1 MMCRGSNTGTELEP
15 DMRKTRTS
23 SEPSWLDPRN
33 DRKTPF
39 TDAELDVLA
48 DDFIA
53 RMADTQA
60 WQDLVA
66 EVGEQQARE
75 VVKQRFGSSRREQ
88 PDQLAT
94 GRTFTLIGAEHHPRF
109 GGIANA
115 GGQGVASC
123 WTRWSRH
130 CTLASPSPATSPIT
144 PIAASSTSRSSTRSD
159 WPRPALCRPWAASI
173 SVGGVGPAFKPAGLG
188 TADV

>member
-1 MMCRGSNTGTELEP
+1 MKDETQA
-15 DMRKTRTS
+15 S

-53 RMADTQA
+53 RMADTRA

-75 VVKQRFGSSRREQ
+75 VVKRRLAAQDANSLINWQ
-88 PDQLAT
+88 PD
-94 GRTFTLIGAEHHPRF
+94 
-109 GGIANA
+109 
-115 GGQGVASC
+115 
-123 WTRWSRH
+123 
-130 CTLASPSPATSPIT
+130 
-144 PIAASSTSRSSTRSD
+144 
-159 WPRPALCRPWAASI
+159 
-173 SVGGVGPAFKPAGLG
+173 GPLH
-188 TADV
+188 

>member
-1 MMCRGSNTGTELEP
+1 MKE
-15 DMRKTRTS
+15 KTQTS
-23 SEPSWLDPRN
+23 SEPSWLDPSN

-75 VVKQRFGSSRREQ
+75 VVKQRLAAQDANSLINWQPNGS
-88 PDQLAT
+88 L
-94 GRTFTLIGAEHHPRF
+94 H
-109 GGIANA
+109 
-115 GGQGVASC
+115 
-123 WTRWSRH
+123 
-130 CTLASPSPATSPIT
+130 
-144 PIAASSTSRSSTRSD
+144 
-159 WPRPALCRPWAASI
+159 
-173 SVGGVGPAFKPAGLG
+173 
-188 TADV
+188 

>member
-1 MMCRGSNTGTELEP
+1 MK
-15 DMRKTRTS
+15 DKTQAS

-39 TDAELDVLA
+39 TDADLA

-75 VVKQRFGSSRREQ
+75 VVKQRLAAQDTNSLINWQ
-88 PDQLAT
+88 PD
-94 GRTFTLIGAEHHPRF
+94 
-109 GGIANA
+109 
-115 GGQGVASC
+115 
-123 WTRWSRH
+123 
-130 CTLASPSPATSPIT
+130 
-144 PIAASSTSRSSTRSD
+144 
-159 WPRPALCRPWAASI
+159 
-173 SVGGVGPAFKPAGLG
+173 GPLH
-188 TADV
+188 